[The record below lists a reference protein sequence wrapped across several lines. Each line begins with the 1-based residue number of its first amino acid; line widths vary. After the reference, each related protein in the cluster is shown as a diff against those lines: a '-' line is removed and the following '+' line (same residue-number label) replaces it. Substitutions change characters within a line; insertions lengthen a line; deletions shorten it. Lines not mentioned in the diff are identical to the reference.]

1 MHKSRLGTI
10 VIDCQT
16 ADLDVASAFW
26 SKALG
31 CDLAERANN
40 WDR

>member
-16 ADLDVASAFW
+16 ADPDAEVRRLE
-26 SKALG
+26 ALG
-31 CDLAERANN
+31 ANA
-40 WDR
+40 WPTP

>member
-16 ADLDVASAFW
+16 ADLDAGGTLLDGSPWSAR
-26 SKALG
+26 
-31 CDLAERANN
+31 RAV
-40 WDR
+40 D